1 MTEMLTDKDL
11 LIWIFTTEKLILSY
25 EYGTTETELFIGSYK
40 QTDKEI
46 LSLSY
51 DRGTTD
57 AYSLIQITDMEL
69 LIRNLLQ
76 LSTDMELLYH

>member
-40 QTDKEI
+40 
-46 LSLSY
+46 
-51 DRGTTD
+51 
-57 AYSLIQITDMEL
+57 
-69 LIRNLLQ
+69 
-76 LSTDMELLYH
+76 

>member
-40 QTDKEI
+40 QTNREI

-57 AYSLIQITDMEL
+57 AYSLIQIYWYGATD
-69 LIRNLLQ
+69 
-76 LSTDMELLYH
+76 

>member
-1 MTEMLTDKDL
+1 MLTDKDL

-25 EYGTTETELFIGSYK
+25 EYVTTETELFIGSYK

-51 DRGTTD
+51 DRRTTD
-57 AYSLIQITDMEL
+57 AYSLIQI
-69 LIRNLLQ
+69 
-76 LSTDMELLYH
+76 Y